1 MSPLQ
6 QYLAIGAVAAE
17 AMRPQRVKD
26 LEAFFRD
33 NPHAFLA
40 VEQIISGGAIE
51 SAPLDIGLDL
61 GIGAEPVAE
70 DFAQEDLTGGV
81 NEASGAGPE
90 QGPELNLF

>member
-6 QYLAIGAVAAE
+6 QYLAAGALAAE

-51 SAPLDIGLDL
+51 AAPLDLSLNFDGQPEAGVPLDL
-61 GIGAEPVAE
+61 IS
-70 DFAQEDLTGGV
+70 GGM
-81 NEASGAGPE
+81 NEEGGSGPE
-90 QGPELNLF
+90 QGTEPNLF

>member
-6 QYLAIGAVAAE
+6 QYLAAGALAAE

-51 SAPLDIGLDL
+51 AAPLDLSLNFDEEPEAGVPLDL
-61 GIGAEPVAE
+61 TA
-70 DFAQEDLTGGV
+70 GGM
-81 NEASGAGPE
+81 NEEGGSGPE
-90 QGPELNLF
+90 QGAELNLF

>member
-6 QYLAIGAVAAE
+6 QYLAAGALAAE

-40 VEQIISGGAIE
+40 VEQIIGGGAIE
-51 SAPLDIGLDL
+51 AAPLGLSL
-61 GIGAEPVAE
+61 NFEEEPEAGVPL
-70 DFAQEDLTGGV
+70 DLTGGI
-81 NEASGAGPE
+81 NEEGGSGPE
-90 QGPELNLF
+90 QGAEPNLF

>member
-6 QYLAIGAVAAE
+6 QYLAAGALAAE

-40 VEQIISGGAIE
+40 VEQIIGVGAIE
-51 SAPLDIGLDL
+51 AAPLDLSLNFDEEPEAGVPLDL
-61 GIGAEPVAE
+61 TA
-70 DFAQEDLTGGV
+70 GGM
-81 NEASGAGPE
+81 NEEGGSGPE
-90 QGPELNLF
+90 QGTEPNLF

>member
-6 QYLAIGAVAAE
+6 QYLAAGALAAE

-51 SAPLDIGLDL
+51 AAPLGLSLNFEEEPEYLLARSLGLLLRLDDNVISLQLIGTV
-61 GIGAEPVAE
+61 GSFE
-70 DFAQEDLTGGV
+70 
-81 NEASGAGPE
+81 
-90 QGPELNLF
+90 

>member
-6 QYLAIGAVAAE
+6 QYLAAGALVAE

-40 VEQIISGGAIE
+40 VEQIIGGGAIE
-51 SAPLDIGLDL
+51 AAPLGLSLNFEEEPEAGVPLDL
-61 GIGAEPVAE
+61 ISGGINEE
-70 DFAQEDLTGGV
+70 GG
-81 NEASGAGPE
+81 SGPE
-90 QGPELNLF
+90 QGAEPNLF